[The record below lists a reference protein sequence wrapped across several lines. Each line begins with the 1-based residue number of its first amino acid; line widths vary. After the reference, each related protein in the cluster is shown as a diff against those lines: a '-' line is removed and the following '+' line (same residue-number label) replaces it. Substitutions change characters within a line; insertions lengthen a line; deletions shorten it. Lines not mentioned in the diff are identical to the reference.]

1 MLIRR
6 FDQAL
11 FFSRMSDMICAI
23 YKAATTAAKGKEK
36 SIPKMFELMYSTTKW
51 HHQHQRACLCLSHY
65 IFCCV
70 SIQRDTARE
79 EETRW
84 YYCEMIFL
92 ASSFN
97 QTQTI
102 FFLLAFL
109 FLLASLAVSSRRHY
123 TRALS
128 QLRIIILSCKK
139 KAQSRVKLP
148 SNPTDNK
155 NNCTQHR
162 GMKSSIFFLSLQYMS
177 AAAKQHRA
185 GEIDNSGSMCLWKSY
200 WGKKRDNNV
209 SRKNFFTDGFSV
221 HIVSIYFIHS
231 ASQTH
236 SLCIIDSETPHN
248 FPHILFIPTTSMKW
262 SCLLS
267 LPNERVYQSQLNLI
281 KM

>member
-23 YKAATTAAKGKEK
+23 YKAAATTATKGKEK

-102 FFLLAFL
+102 FFLFG
-109 FLLASLAVSSRRHY
+109 FSLSSRISCSQQSQALHSSTESAPHY
-123 TRALS
+123 YIVV
-128 QLRIIILSCKK
+128 QK
-139 KAQSRVKLP
+139 KAQRVKLP
-148 SNPTDNK
+148 SNPTDNN

-200 WGKKRDNNV
+200 WGKIIMWAGKTFSLTDFLYTLCRYISFIQRHRLTRCCV
-209 SRKNFFTDGFSV
+209 SSTAKLPIIFHT
-221 HIVSIYFIHS
+221 YF
-231 ASQTH
+231 
-236 SLCIIDSETPHN
+236 
-248 FPHILFIPTTSMKW
+248 LFLQLVW
-262 SCLLS
+262 SCFA
-267 LPNERVYQSQLNLI
+267 LPPHWVYQSQLNLI
-281 KM
+281 KL

>member
-1 MLIRR
+1 MFFIHFFFFHRLFPPHSPALLSLKIVHPTTAWWSFCIKKDGSSIKKKTCFSSVVLCLKKKFQKTSSLIVLTRTANRMLIRR

-162 GMKSSIFFLSLQYMS
+162 GMKSSIFFSFITIHVRSSKTASRWGDRQQR
-177 AAAKQHRA
+177 QHVFVKIILR
-185 GEIDNSGSMCLWKSY
+185 
-200 WGKKRDNNV
+200 KK
-209 SRKNFFTDGFSV
+209 
-221 HIVSIYFIHS
+221 
-231 ASQTH
+231 
-236 SLCIIDSETPHN
+236 
-248 FPHILFIPTTSMKW
+248 
-262 SCLLS
+262 
-267 LPNERVYQSQLNLI
+267 ER
-281 KM
+281 